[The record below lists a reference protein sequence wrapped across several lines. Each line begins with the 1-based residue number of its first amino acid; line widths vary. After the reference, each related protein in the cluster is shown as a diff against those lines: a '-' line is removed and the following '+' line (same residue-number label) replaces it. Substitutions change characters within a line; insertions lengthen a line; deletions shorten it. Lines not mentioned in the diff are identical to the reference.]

1 MLGLF
6 VIADNVN
13 TAEHI
18 HCEQNILLCRLKLIN
33 WIYCVS
39 KKTSY
44 YVLANLYLRRSFNL
58 LWYCRLLWCQKPKGQ
73 PTLLTVIFSSSD
85 YLLVRTILQ
94 YYCSSVL
101 FLVLL
106 VSSKYYQTVHYI
118 NNVLSIQ
125 SIGSF
130 CKKPKTRYVDI
141 SLLYNLMIIRVK
153 KTWRER
159 NSLFL
164 TFAC

>member
-1 MLGLF
+1 MNLLCF
-6 VIADNVN
+6 K
-13 TAEHI
+13 E
-18 HCEQNILLCRLKLIN
+18 NILLCFGKYLPQKKFQPIVILQI
-33 WIYCVS
+33 IVVS
-39 KKTSY
+39 KAKRATNFTDSNI
-44 YVLANLYLRRSFNL
+44 LFLSL
-58 LWYCRLLWCQKPKGQ
+58 G
-73 PTLLTVIFSSSD
+73 
-85 YLLVRTILQ
+85 VRTILQ

-130 CKKPKTRYVDI
+130 CKKPKTRYEDI

-164 TFAC
+164 SFAC

>member
-1 MLGLF
+1 MPLQKEF
-6 VIADNVN
+6 HPNVTLQIIVVSKAKRATN
-13 TAEHI
+13 FTDS
-18 HCEQNILLCRLKLIN
+18 NILFL
-33 WIYCVS
+33 S
-39 KKTSY
+39 
-44 YVLANLYLRRSFNL
+44 L
-58 LWYCRLLWCQKPKGQ
+58 LSCTY
-73 PTLLTVIFSSSD
+73 
-85 YLLVRTILQ
+85 VRTILQ

-101 FLVLL
+101 FLALL
-106 VSSKYYQTVHYI
+106 VSLKYYQTVHYI

-159 NSLFL
+159 NSIFL
-164 TFAC
+164 VLLVSSKYYQTVYFINNALHWFSF

>member
-1 MLGLF
+1 MPLQKEF
-6 VIADNVN
+6 QPNVTLQIIVVSKAKRATN
-13 TAEHI
+13 FTDS
-18 HCEQNILLCRLKLIN
+18 NILFL
-33 WIYCVS
+33 S
-39 KKTSY
+39 
-44 YVLANLYLRRSFNL
+44 L
-58 LWYCRLLWCQKPKGQ
+58 LSCTY
-73 PTLLTVIFSSSD
+73 
-85 YLLVRTILQ
+85 VRTILQ

-101 FLVLL
+101 FLALL
-106 VSSKYYQTVHYI
+106 VSLKYYQTVHYI

-159 NSLFL
+159 NSIFL
-164 TFAC
+164 VLLVSSKYYQTVYFINNALHWFSF

>member
-1 MLGLF
+1 MRIPLQKEF
-6 VIADNVN
+6 QPNVTLQIIVVSKAKRATN
-13 TAEHI
+13 FTDS
-18 HCEQNILLCRLKLIN
+18 NILFL
-33 WIYCVS
+33 S
-39 KKTSY
+39 
-44 YVLANLYLRRSFNL
+44 L
-58 LWYCRLLWCQKPKGQ
+58 LSCTY
-73 PTLLTVIFSSSD
+73 
-85 YLLVRTILQ
+85 VRTILQ

-101 FLVLL
+101 FLAML
-106 VSSKYYQTVHYI
+106 VSLKYYQTVHYI

-141 SLLYNLMIIRVK
+141 SLLYNLKIIRVK

-164 TFAC
+164 SFSLVSSKYYQTVYFKNNALHWFSF

>member
-1 MLGLF
+1 MPLQKEF
-6 VIADNVN
+6 QPNVTLQIIVVSKAKRATN
-13 TAEHI
+13 FTDS
-18 HCEQNILLCRLKLIN
+18 NILFL
-33 WIYCVS
+33 S
-39 KKTSY
+39 
-44 YVLANLYLRRSFNL
+44 L
-58 LWYCRLLWCQKPKGQ
+58 LSCTY
-73 PTLLTVIFSSSD
+73 
-85 YLLVRTILQ
+85 VRTILQ

-101 FLVLL
+101 FLALL
-106 VSSKYYQTVHYI
+106 VSLKYYQTVHYI

-159 NSLFL
+159 NSIFL
-164 TFAC
+164 VLLVSSKYYQTVYFINNALHWFSL